1 MLKKEKNLIILVVVL
16 AFVFSLAGNIQAV
29 EDIDVDFNQPF
40 LLTSAGQSP
49 DVQMARSLSM
59 RAELDFQFEQVADGT
74 YLEEVESVVFVVGG
88 SSKGLGSA
96 GLDEDE
102 EKERIE
108 NLFAEIKERDIPV
121 VGMQLGGAA
130 RRGHLS
136 DEFIDLV
143 FPRVD
148 YFIVMEDANEDGK
161 FTEIA
166 EENDIPHMFIEKIT
180 DAQEPLAELFE

>member
-1 MLKKEKNLIILVVVL
+1 MLSRKRLAILVIALV
-16 AFVFSLAGNIQAV
+16 FVFSMVVNVQAV
-29 EDIDVDFNQPF
+29 EDIGVDFDQPF

-49 DVQMARSLSM
+49 DVQMARSLAM
-59 RAELDFQFEQVADGT
+59 RAELDFEFEQVADGT
-74 YLEEVESVVFVVGG
+74 YLDEVESVVFVVGG

-96 GLDEDE
+96 GLDEE
-102 EKERIE
+102 EEIERIE
-108 NLFAEIKERDIPV
+108 SLFAEIKERDIPV
-121 VGMQLGGAA
+121 LGMQLGGAA

-136 DEFIDLV
+136 DEFIKLV

-148 YFIVMEDANEDGK
+148 YFIVMEDANEDGL

-180 DAQEPLAELFE
+180 GAQEPMAELFN